1 MRYMTYKDKVEVGI
15 KFIENNNL
23 LGVDKFYTD
32 GSSDNI
38 DFVVSFYD
46 DGNLKEQFKK
56 LRVYD

>member
-1 MRYMTYKDKVEVGI
+1 MTYKDKVEVGI